1 LLFLCGTRKSL
12 DESSAMFDQPRVRL
26 MHYDARWRQEFQQTR
41 SSILFSCDGWVSA
54 VEHIG
59 STAVSG
65 LISRPTIDVVAG
77 VEDRQALD
85 EATPRIEGLNYRR
98 VQAPEWAQNATVLVK
113 PRHSVAGQP
122 DPTHSILL
130 TVTGSGTWRKVLRM
144 RDFLRE
150 HPETA
155 IRFEE
160 AKVAHWRSGEGDL
173 ENYQAAKALFFSHLE
188 DQLDATEG
196 G

>member
-1 LLFLCGTRKSL
+1 
-12 DESSAMFDQPRVRL
+12 
-26 MHYDARWRQEFQQTR
+26 MHYDARWRQEFEQTR
-41 SSILFSCDGWVSA
+41 SSILFSCGGWVTA

-77 VEDRQALD
+77 VD
-85 EATPRIEGLNYRR
+85 EASALNEACQRIEGLNFREQPSEDWAAGAR
-98 VQAPEWAQNATVLVK
+98 VLIK
-113 PRHSVAGQP
+113 PRHLIPSQP
-122 DPTHSILL
+122 EPTHRVLL
-130 TVTGSGTWRKVLRM
+130 TIKDAALWQRVLRL
-144 RDFLRE
+144 RDWLRE

-173 ENYQAAKALFFSHLE
+173 ERYQTAKAIFFAHLE
-188 DQLDATEG
+188 DQIEAERDS
-196 G
+196 